1 MGNACTCSAACGAS
15 DADAPLSYAG
25 AAAQPVGWFSRQRG
39 SAGEDNFQIRVADH
53 LPHRGELV
61 AESSMGN
68 PPRELNLH
76 GAIRR
81 TVGLKVLSNQGT
93 DVYGCVYGDLP
104 ATIGGRVLGIIA
116 GRAGMFLDTRPRV
129 LLPEIHLSED
139 GGRDLVAALSSRTPI
154 PGLTYNACPES
165 TVSPFLPNDP
175 SAIEI
180 FAGQL
185 TQGFTTDWRRRSALA
200 RKVLGFEPGVRE
212 NLPPG
217 TEGCLWSLL
226 LASGDA
232 LGGLY
237 PDLCVIALMDCTRL
251 TFVEEGVS
259 SPSAG
264 LLSVEFLLA
273 TLSAL
278 TTRAGGRRVSL
289 TTSCYCSAL
298 IQRYACASLAP
309 AHLEFNYV
317 VGQTSMSTQSGS
329 GALFL
334 FWKVASFIFKMPVSW
349 TYSTREMHTLGP
361 VCHSESTLPQVD
373 FSWETTGWSQQGTR
387 VGALQD
393 TPVLLDLERL
403 RKLVARVVSAEVAI
417 FGDGA
422 RVLFDAMVPSVPD
435 VAPVPPTIPRN
446 SPPVAGL
453 ECPYESRDLGR
464 RLGEGAGL
472 AGWDATQRATW
483 VVLNWDM
490 LASGPWTSA
499 GLEAM
504 SFLLRFDTSCP
515 LQVEYARWFGSE
527 TDGVVQDA
535 LDSLDPQPWLT
546 ILDDTA
552 TAGLRGLV
560 CLLVD
565 AERSQDVWA
574 NSRVPRGRCY
584 GPVASNTSCGAFT
597 SLDPRGSPIVYGLR
611 VLQGSD
617 PASVDYGEGI
627 SGFMYHSRPGQVS
640 WCINFERTRGF
651 GRTLHIKHRPS
662 VEGSVVS
669 CPPKTWNRR
678 TNGLVGSTKHPN

>member
-1 MGNACTCSAACGAS
+1 MSN
-15 DADAPLSYAG
+15 
-25 AAAQPVGWFSRQRG
+25 RG
-39 SAGEDNFQIRVADH
+39 I
-53 LPHRGELV
+53 
-61 AESSMGN
+61 
-68 PPRELNLH
+68 
-76 GAIRR
+76 
-81 TVGLKVLSNQGT
+81 
-93 DVYGCVYGDLP
+93 DVHGCVYGGLP
-104 ATIGGRVLGIIA
+104 ATIGGRVLGMVA
-116 GRAGMFLDTRPRV
+116 GRAGMRLVERPSWVRM
-129 LLPEIHLSED
+129 PKIGLSEEE
-139 GGRDLVAALSSRTPI
+139 GRDLVAALSSRTPI
-154 PGLTYNACPES
+154 PGITADACPQS

-175 SAIEI
+175 SAIES
-180 FAGQL
+180 FAGHL
-185 TQGFTTDWRRRSALA
+185 TQGFTRDWRRRSALA
-200 RKVLGFEPGVRE
+200 RKVLRFEPGVRE
-212 NLPPG
+212 NLPRG

-237 PDLCVIALMDCTRL
+237 PDLCVIALMDCTGL
-251 TFVEEGVS
+251 TFVEEGVAS
-259 SPSAG
+259 SSTG

-278 TTRAGGRRVSL
+278 TTNAGGRRVSL

-309 AHLEFNYV
+309 AHLEFNYIA
-317 VGQTSMSTQSGS
+317 GQTSMSSQGGS

-334 FWKVASFIFKMPVSW
+334 FWKVAGFIFKMPVSW
-349 TYSTREMHTLGP
+349 TGSTRETHTLGP
-361 VCHSESTLPQVD
+361 VCHSESTLPEVRS
-373 FSWETTGWSQQGTR
+373 SWETTWWKREGSR
-387 VGALQD
+387 VGAVQHN
-393 TPVLLDLERL
+393 PVLLDLEPL

-422 RVLFDAMVPSVPD
+422 RVLFDAMVPSAPD
-435 VAPVPPTIPRN
+435 VAPVLPQIERN

-453 ECPYESRDLGR
+453 ECPYEPRDLGR

-483 VVLNWDM
+483 VVLHWDM
-490 LASGPWTSA
+490 LASGTWTSA

-504 SFLLRFDTSCP
+504 SLLLRFGTSCP
-515 LQVEYARWFGSE
+515 LQVEYARWFGRE

-535 LDSLDPQPWLT
+535 MGSLDPQPWLT

-565 AERSQDVWA
+565 AERDQDVWT
-574 NSRVPRGRCY
+574 NSNVPKGKCY
-584 GPVASNTSCGAFT
+584 GPVASKTSCGTFT

-611 VLQGSD
+611 VLQGND
-617 PASVDYGEGI
+617 PASVDYGKGI
-627 SGFMYHSRPGQVS
+627 SGFTYHSRVGQVS

-662 VEGSVVS
+662 VEGSIVS
-669 CPPKTWNRR
+669 CPPETWNRR
-678 TNGLVGSTKHPN
+678 TNGLVGSSKPPN